1 MGNFINLTIN
11 LQQKSL
17 LYIIM
22 MFITV
27 HILYRP
33 PIKRVLSEFIL
44 GHEKMI
50 IDTLHGM
57 LELGGFPNYK

>member
-1 MGNFINLTIN
+1 
-11 LQQKSL
+11 
-17 LYIIM
+17 